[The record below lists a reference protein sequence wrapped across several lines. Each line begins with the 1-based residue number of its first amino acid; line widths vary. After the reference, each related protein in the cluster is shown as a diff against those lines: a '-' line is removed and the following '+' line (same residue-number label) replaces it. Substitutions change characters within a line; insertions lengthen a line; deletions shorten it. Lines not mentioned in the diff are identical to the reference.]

1 MICGFH
7 GDRQKNFHHIW
18 LIYGV
23 SLALIAGD
31 RYLATVVRSM
41 ATSGVE
47 GFMVEI
53 EASTIRGQQQMISII
68 GLPDQAIK
76 EAGERIQA
84 AIESCGYDLPKEK
97 VILSLAPGNRKK
109 RGSHFDLGM
118 IIALLFQTDQI
129 VARNLG
135 EYAFIGELALDGR
148 IRPCNGVLSMITE
161 AKKCGIKTVIVPFEN
176 REEAASVSG
185 MQICPVKSLPET
197 VRFLEGKLSLKNLQE
212 EGMNKAGHV
221 ESVTDDNGN
230 PPNVGSS
237 FDFAEV
243 RGQENLIEAIV
254 LGAAG
259 GHNVLMIGE
268 PGCGKTMIAQRI
280 PTILPGMTEQESL
293 EVTKIHSIA
302 GLLDAGSGLIRERP
316 FRAPHHN
323 VSLNALIG
331 GGSYAQPGEV
341 SLAHNGVLFLDEL
354 AEFSKSTLDALRQ
367 PLEDKR
373 VTISRVNGTN
383 SYPANFMF
391 VAAMNPCP
399 CGYFP
404 SKKCHCTD
412 YEILHYRSKISGPI
426 LERFD
431 IQKSVAQINFF
442 DLTEKKNHYT
452 SAELR
457 KRVEETRSIQQER
470 YRHDEDVNCNAQM
483 STSQIQK
490 YCKLD
495 HECTEILKSASEKY
509 GYSARVIH
517 KLLRLARTAADLD
530 ASDDIHREHI
540 VQVLGCRDL
549 DVSTSQMY
557 AIR

>member
-1 MICGFH
+1 M
-7 GDRQKNFHHIW
+7 
-18 LIYGV
+18 
-23 SLALIAGD
+23 
-31 RYLATVVRSM
+31 ATVVRSM

-84 AIESCGYDLPKEK
+84 AIESCGYDLPKDK

-118 IIALLFQTDQI
+118 IIALLFQTNQI
-129 VARNLG
+129 SARNLG

-197 VRFLEGKLSLKNLQE
+197 VRFLEGKLRFTDLQTDAE
-212 EGMNKAGHV
+212 TDLDKAKQADSGLEVNRDH
-221 ESVTDDNGN
+221 SNI
-230 PPNVGSS
+230 GSS
-237 FDFAEV
+237 FDFMDV
-243 RGQENLIEAIV
+243 RGQEDLIEAIV

-280 PTILPGMTEQESL
+280 PTILPGMTEQEAL

-302 GLLDAGSGLIRERP
+302 GLLDAGGGLIKERP

-404 SKKCHCTD
+404 SKKCRCTD

-426 LERFD
+426 LERMD
-431 IQKSVAQINFF
+431 IQKSVEQINFF
-442 DLTEKKNHYT
+442 ELEEKKNHYT

-457 KRVEETRSIQQER
+457 KRVEEARNIQQER
-470 YRHDEDVNCNAQM
+470 FKHDEEVNCNAQM
-483 STSQIQK
+483 NTSQIQQ

-495 HECTEILKSASEKY
+495 RECTEILKSASEEY

-517 KLLRLARTAADLD
+517 HVGDR
-530 ASDDIHREHI
+530 H
-540 VQVLGCRDL
+540 C
-549 DVSTSQMY
+549 
-557 AIR
+557 